1 MIFKRSVRLR
11 ISLTAVLV
19 LVPVSAQGVQGTPL
33 AVPGRP
39 TIVSVAQGPQPP
51 PGDVSSDTIVTW
63 KGPLLNLT
71 TLDDGGTPITGY
83 QATVMSGTNFD
94 VPIAASC
101 AVPPNNSNVNATYT
115 CTLTGLGY
123 GKTYKIQVVA
133 NNAVGSSQPGVS
145 ASFLTPS
152 LSQTVT
158 ISGTPTSKPFGSS
171 AFALSGSATSGL
183 TITWSST
190 TTQYCSIGATN
201 GVVNLLAV
209 GVCSITAFQDASG
222 SHYADASAS
231 TSFQITGTASATV
244 SGATSV
250 TANSATLNARVPF
263 PGSNVTP
270 TFCISTTNSTAS
282 CALPSGVSIGAPT
295 PSVVTSSSSTTVS
308 ALVSGLQ
315 GSTTYYYWVKVTG
328 SGPTVTSATS
338 SFQTLTPPTLTPT
351 GPPGTSGSTHGTVGV
366 PLSVTIS
373 ASSGNGAYSNW
384 AASSL
389 PTGMVFTSGTSSAT
403 ISGTPSLAGGFTS
416 RVSVTDDL
424 GTTSTLTINFIID
437 PAPSVSPSPTPT
449 PTGTP
454 TGPPSASTILARVEG
469 AVPVTIP
476 LPNSFPTSVI
486 VLANGVPTSVRG
498 VAAAKVI
505 DGFLKITPLPI
516 FSGKIS
522 LPITI
527 TNNGVSTS
535 WTVLLT
541 VNPGAVTTPTQIMKN
556 GSGTTVTWD
565 ASRNA
570 IGYEVFVNSKLVCTT
585 LLTQCLVLK
594 PLGPRALTEIIAI
607 GGDGTLSLRS
617 VAVYSP
623 SPLTEVSA
631 VNFGATSTALDAQGR
646 ATLLAFVD
654 MVKAQ
659 GFSIVNIVGHVD
671 TRHPSK
677 KIAALAA
684 ARAKATLKF
693 LSFYL
698 DLPTKIV
705 AQGAGDPIASTK
717 TKVGQAANRRV
728 ALLVTAPALTP
739 TLPPNGGV
747 LQVRVEGSLTAS
759 VPLPNLLPTSVVVI
773 AGGNP
778 HGIKGVSDASVVDS
792 VLKIIP
798 LPLFSGLISMP
809 LTVTTNGVKTSITIS
824 LTVAPAPVVQPMRQ
838 LTGATSTTVSWL
850 PSPNASGYEVRVSGK
865 LVCTTELGQCVVPG
879 VLGPKS
885 KIEVVATGG
894 DGISSVS
901 VLAAYTPGPAVEISA
916 VNFAANSTAIDSSA
930 KSRLLGLVALVK
942 AQGFTSVTLVGHVD
956 SLPPSK
962 AAAVLATARAKA
974 TLKFLA
980 KYLKVSTKIATQS
993 AADPIASEPTK
1004 AGQAANRRVAVL
1016 VR

>member
-1 MIFKRSVRLR
+1 MIFKSSLGLR

-19 LVPVSAQGVQGTPL
+19 LLPVAAQGVQGTPL

-63 KGPLLNLT
+63 KGPLLNST

-94 VPIAASC
+94 VAIAASC
-101 AVPPNNSNVNATYT
+101 ALPPNNSNVNATYT

-152 LSQTVT
+152 LAQTVT
-158 ISGTPTSKPFGSS
+158 ISGTPASKPFGAA

-183 TITWSST
+183 PITWSST
-190 TTQYCSIGATN
+190 TTQYCSIGASN

-209 GVCSITAFQDASG
+209 GLCSITAFQDASG

-244 SGATSV
+244 TGATSV

-315 GSTTYYYWVKVTG
+315 GSTTYFYWVKVTG
-328 SGPTVTSATS
+328 SGSTVTSATS

-373 ASSGNGAYSNW
+373 ASSGNGTYSNW

-437 PAPSVSPSPTPT
+437 PAPSSSPSPTPT

-454 TGPPSASTILARVEG
+454 TGPPTASTILARVEG

-486 VLANGVPTSVRG
+486 VLAGGVPTSIRG

-527 TNNGVSTS
+527 TNNGVSAS

-541 VNPGAVTTPTQIMKN
+541 VNPGAVTTPTQIMKI
-556 GSGTTVTWD
+556 GTGTTVTWD

-607 GGDGTLSLRS
+607 GGDGTLSMRS

-631 VNFGATSTALDAQGR
+631 VNFGLTSTAIDAQGR

-659 GFSIVNIVGHVD
+659 GFSIVILVGHVD
-671 TRHPSK
+671 SRHPSK

-684 ARAKATLKF
+684 ARAKVTLKF

-759 VPLPNLLPTSVVVI
+759 VPLPNLLPTSLVVI

-850 PSPNASGYEVRVSGK
+850 PSPNASGYEVRVAGK
-865 LVCTTELGQCVVPG
+865 LVCTTELAQCVVPG

-901 VLAAYTPGPAVEISA
+901 GLAAYTPGPAVEISSI
-916 VNFAANSTAIDSSA
+916 NFAANSAAIDSSA
-930 KSRLLGLVALVK
+930 KSRLLALVALVK

-962 AAAVLATARAKA
+962 ATAVLASARAKA

-1004 AGQAANRRVAVL
+1004 EGQAANRRVAVL